1 MTRGT
6 GAPCPPTYRLRNQ
19 EGYMWLVLCSANDIS
34 AQWAYHGLKRR
45 GLDPLEMI
53 YAEALPFSLSWEH
66 RVTADGASINLTLP
80 DGRSIEGG
88 SIKGALNR
96 LIAVPS
102 LQVAHSPD
110 GEYATQEFSAL
121 FLSWLYALPDLVI
134 NRATPQGLC
143 GQWRQI
149 SEWVWLASRAGLPVP
164 AFKQSSNDL
173 INEAVIERRLF
184 PMGTPTRTLI
194 VINGTVCGADIPDV
208 IRDGCARLSEL
219 SGTALLGVEFVQ
231 NTDDHWLFASATPM
245 PDMRYGGEELLDRLA
260 SILLGEQE
268 QSQVGQAAC
277 VSPDPLESRSS

>member
-1 MTRGT
+1 
-6 GAPCPPTYRLRNQ
+6 
-19 EGYMWLVLCSANDIS
+19 MWLVLCSANDIS

-53 YAEALPFSLSWEH
+53 YAESLPFSLSWEH
-66 RVTADGASINLTLP
+66 RVTADGTSINLTLP
-80 DGRSIEGG
+80 DGRLIEGG

-121 FLSWLYALPDLVI
+121 FLSWLYALPGPVI

-194 VINGTVCGADIPDV
+194 VINGTVCGAKVPDV
-208 IRDGCARLSEL
+208 IREGCARLSEL
-219 SGTALLGVEFVQ
+219 AETALLGVEFVQ
-231 NTDDHWLFASATPM
+231 KSDSDWLFASAMPM

-268 QSQVGQAAC
+268 QSQEGQAAC
-277 VSPDPLESRSS
+277 VSPDPLESRSSFSTSASL